1 MALPAVV
8 ESLEAVPESVREFYR
23 PDADGKRYLL
33 DAEDVNPG
41 GEDLGALKRA
51 LEREKAER
59 RKWARMAEEKGSID
73 PDEYKALKAEKE
85 ERERTE
91 AERKGQYEKVLTQR
105 EEMAKQREAE
115 LQKKAGWYRERLE
128 DKFVQGDATSIA
140 MRLGAFE
147 DAPDIM
153 MPHIRKQTRLI
164 EDQDDLRVVVVDA
177 AGEIRLSPKT
187 GHEMTVEELILEMRS
202 GKFASLFK
210 SSGATGGGATG
221 AASGARGADL
231 SKLSPVEKV
240 SRAYTS
246 GAN

>member
-85 ERERTE
+85 ERERAE
-91 AERKGQYEKVLTQR
+91 AEKKGHFDKLIAQKDALYAKER
-105 EEMAKQREAE
+105 ETLEAQSREAFAAV
-115 LQKKAGWYRERLE
+115 QKYLVDAE
-128 DKFVQGDATSIA
+128 ATSAIA
-140 MRLGAFE
+140 QLKGKPKLLLPLVRSRLKALKGEDGEYRVAELDADGEERRNPKTNAPFTVAELVAEMKADPDYGGAFE
-147 DAPDIM
+147 A
-153 MPHIRKQTRLI
+153 
-164 EDQDDLRVVVVDA
+164 
-177 AGEIRLSPKT
+177 
-187 GHEMTVEELILEMRS
+187 
-202 GKFASLFK
+202 
-210 SSGATGGGATG
+210 SGATGGGATG